1 MRTILLFELR
11 RMLRGRTSLALAL
24 AFGTLLAMCAM
35 LSAPYAEQSGL
46 ALPGAAALVYHSVL
60 SQFGFIVLGTIYC
73 YAFGRDFDGTWRFYA
88 QAGVAP
94 RRAVLARL
102 ALLSLFSVIA
112 AAAMYPLLSLAFGS
126 AGRASAFAVASVA
139 LSVLF
144 CCALSCSV
152 SLVARSPLV
161 ATLAVLALLV
171 ASSFLNMNLGGVFF
185 QADLN
190 GASAATI
197 SFLVGTGGAAA
208 VPWLDVARWGV
219 PASLGLS
226 AAWLVAAGLL
236 LAASLSHL
244 ARRDAAWR

>member
-1 MRTILLFELR
+1 MRSILLFELR
-11 RMLRGRTSLALAL
+11 RMSRGRTALALAL
-24 AFGTLLAMCAM
+24 ALGTLLAMCAM
-35 LSAPYAEQSGL
+35 LSAPYAAHSGL
-46 ALPGAAALVYHSVL
+46 ALSGAAALVYHSVL
-60 SQFGFIVLGTIYC
+60 SQFGFIVLGAIYC
-73 YAFGRDFDGTWRFYA
+73 YAFARDFDGTWRFYA
-88 QAGVAP
+88 QTGVSP

-102 ALLSLFSVIA
+102 ALLSLFSVFA
-112 AAAMYPLLSLAFGS
+112 AAAMYLPLSLAFGP
-126 AGRASAFAVASVA
+126 AGHASAFAVASVA

-144 CCALSCSV
+144 CCVLSCSV

-190 GASAATI
+190 GVSAATM
-197 SFLVGTGGAAA
+197 SALVGTGDAAT

-226 AAWLVAAGLL
+226 AAWLAAAGLL

-244 ARRDAAWR
+244 ARRDATWR